1 MPPVAGTKI
10 TRKTSAAVAKVR
22 AAPHAPKAGRR
33 EDLPK
38 NASAYHHGAL
48 HGALLEAAERV
59 LERDGLAGLTLRAVA
74 REAGVS
80 HAAPK
85 HHFGDLAG
93 LLSELA
99 IVGFGRL
106 SDFMAAGL
114 SADMAARDRLNATG
128 RGYVAFAKAHPA
140 LFLMM
145 FRSERLDMTRPRLR
159 AAARAGFDVL
169 AGALGPA
176 DGAPGE
182 DQVTL
187 AQAGRIARA
196 WSIVHGF
203 SMLLIDGRW
212 KPLLAHLP
220 EGADADSLFEAIIDS
235 AGAQPQRPGLV
246 DRPAAIDS

>member
-1 MPPVAGTKI
+1 MPPAVRTKSASKTNAAATKI
-10 TRKTSAAVAKVR
+10 RTKPIT
-22 AAPHAPKAGRR
+22 PKADRR
-33 EDLPK
+33 EEAAK
-38 NASAYHHGAL
+38 AAGAYHHGSLREAL
-48 HGALLEAAERV
+48 MRAAERV
-59 LERDGLAGLTLRAVA
+59 LERDGVQGLTLRAAA

-106 SDFMAAGL
+106 SDFMSAGL
-114 SADMAARDRLNATG
+114 SADMAARDRLNAIG

-145 FRSERLDMTRPRLR
+145 FRSERLDMARPKLR
-159 AAARAGFDVL
+159 AAARAGLEVL
-169 AGALGPA
+169 ASALGPT
-176 DGAPGE
+176 GSPPSE
-182 DQVTL
+182 DELTL
-187 AQAGRIARA
+187 AQAGRVARA

-212 KPLLAHLP
+212 KPLLALLP
-220 EGADADSLFEAIIDS
+220 EGTDSNALFEAVILTRDRDLS
-235 AGAQPQRPGLV
+235 AP
-246 DRPAAIDS
+246 

>member
-1 MPPVAGTKI
+1 MPPAVRTKSASKTNAAATKI
-10 TRKTSAAVAKVR
+10 RTKPIT
-22 AAPHAPKAGRR
+22 PKADRR
-33 EDLPK
+33 EEAAK
-38 NASAYHHGAL
+38 AAGAYHHGSLREAL
-48 HGALLEAAERV
+48 MRAAERV
-59 LERDGLAGLTLRAVA
+59 LERDGVQGLTLRAAA

-106 SDFMAAGL
+106 SDFMSAGL
-114 SADMAARDRLNATG
+114 SADMAARDRLDAIG

-145 FRSERLDMTRPRLR
+145 FRSERLDMARPKLR
-159 AAARAGFDVL
+159 AAARAGLEVL
-169 AGALGPA
+169 ASALGPT
-176 DGAPGE
+176 GSPPSE
-182 DQVTL
+182 DELTL
-187 AQAGRIARA
+187 AQAGRVARA

-212 KPLLAHLP
+212 KPLLALLP
-220 EGADADSLFEAIIDS
+220 EGTDSNALFEAVILTRDRDLS
-235 AGAQPQRPGLV
+235 AP
-246 DRPAAIDS
+246 